1 MNKEEKIRNLKVLL
15 QECLS
20 NLGFSLGQERDP
32 DELWVNNVESLTAGI
47 RALQAQGAAE
57 PERPKS
63 REAEML
69 SDVLQLVADCV
80 SDGRLENTTADGV
93 VARMLPD
100 LIHTVLH
107 DKCIG
112 TRLETAALKEAEF
125 CARCIA
131 NRHVYDDVCVLLGNL
146 ALLLIGWIDPDRAM
160 EGNTNDQ
167 N

>member
-63 REAEML
+63 REAKLLDALCEAVCNSQKQYDRDIAASL
-69 SDVLQLVADCV
+69 IQAWREGRVLTDPLVAALLAPKLAWAECEQY
-80 SDGRLENTTADGV
+80 GLENKLYA
-93 VARMLPD
+93 AMLKMMVP
-100 LIHTVLH
+100 
-107 DKCIG
+107 
-112 TRLETAALKEAEF
+112 
-125 CARCIA
+125 
-131 NRHVYDDVCVLLGNL
+131 DVCPGVNPP
-146 ALLLIGWIDPDRAM
+146 APD
-160 EGNTNDQ
+160 EEDCDDQ
-167 N
+167 V